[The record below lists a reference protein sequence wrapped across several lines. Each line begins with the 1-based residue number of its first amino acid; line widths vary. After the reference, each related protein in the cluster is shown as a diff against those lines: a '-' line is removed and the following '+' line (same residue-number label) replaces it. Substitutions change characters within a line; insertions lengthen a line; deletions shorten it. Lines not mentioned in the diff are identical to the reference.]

1 MTSRHA
7 LGILL
12 VLALCLPASPAG
24 AEGAKRYVAV
34 LEFENPARLKPF
46 DLQMLSDDARAAAR
60 EVLPMSGF
68 VVVQRE
74 SMLKMLDDSK
84 KDLAHCS
91 EAGCEVE
98 FGEMIGA
105 HYVMSGVVGLF
116 EGMYEVRVKL
126 FDVRTR
132 DFLGEARSSGEKL
145 TPMRNDLRKQVAN
158 LLASRVPGAT
168 LGSSVPP
175 EPAPAPASAWV
186 PAPAPVVDATGP
198 RVKAGAVTAAVGDLT
213 VQAKTASGSAV
224 RLEVT
229 DPAAQGGGGRSYM
242 LSLACDFRPG
252 GMAPTLDSRVRTME
266 RLEPV
271 NPDLSEVVR
280 RLVEALQPD
289 GIYLYGSRARGD
301 ASPESDYDL
310 LVVVPTSDLPGYRR
324 DALALKALWGLRL
337 PVDVIVL
344 TREEFDCRRSVVCS
358 LPATVI
364 REGRL
369 LHAA

>member
-1 MTSRHA
+1 MTGTYR
-7 LGILL
+7 IP
-12 VLALCLPASPAG
+12 VLCPGSDQTPPFACRPGPVTTGRTKRTGTVPAG
-24 AEGAKRYVAV
+24 SALHGVSNV
-34 LEFENPARLKPF
+34 
-46 DLQMLSDDARAAAR
+46 
-60 EVLPMSGF
+60 GT
-68 VVVQRE
+68 
-74 SMLKMLDDSK
+74 
-84 KDLAHCS
+84 AHCP
-91 EAGCEVE
+91 
-98 FGEMIGA
+98 
-105 HYVMSGVVGLF
+105 GL
-116 EGMYEVRVKL
+116 
-126 FDVRTR
+126 
-132 DFLGEARSSGEKL
+132 
-145 TPMRNDLRKQVAN
+145 
-158 LLASRVPGAT
+158 
-168 LGSSVPP
+168 
-175 EPAPAPASAWV
+175 
-186 PAPAPVVDATGP
+186 
-198 RVKAGAVTAAVGDLT
+198 RVKAGAVTAVVGDRT